1 MSYKR
6 SLSRNSSIDL
16 LRILATFGVITLHY
30 NCDGLGGAFLF
41 VTPHSINEFIL
52 YLLEFV
58 NIVAVDVFVL
68 ISGYFLSK
76 NNSRSIIKPLKLI
89 VQVIFIAA
97 VFYLFDRIVFN
108 TTSVVG
114 FINRW
119 CGIYWFVSI
128 YIALYLV
135 SPYINIIFNKLNNK
149 QTKVFILI
157 LFFVFSVEPT
167 LIDLLD
173 SFTDCHLSFFSFIS
187 NAGSIDGYSIVN
199 MVLMYSLGAFIRRNT
214 DLIKKYSA
222 SLYFLI
228 YLLCVCINSLLSF
241 VSYIAHSYCS
251 PIVILEAVMIFCFF
265 VKQKPFSSS
274 VINMTARNAFS
285 VYLSHVFLFRFMMVQ
300 SYVNAFAPVMI
311 LHVIITCLILYL
323 IGWIIGQVYSIITDP
338 VFSFLQKRINF
349 YKYDTGD

>member
-1 MSYKR
+1 MSDK
-6 SLSRNSSIDL
+6 SISRNSSIEL

-52 YLLEFV
+52 YFLEYLCIVSV
-58 NIVAVDVFVL
+58 NVFIL
-68 ISGYFLSK
+68 ISGFYLSK
-76 NNSRSIIKPLKLI
+76 NNTRTILKPLKLI
-89 VQVIFIAA
+89 VQLVLISGA
-97 VFYLFDRIVFN
+97 FYLF
-108 TTSVVG
+108 
-114 FINRW
+114 NRTNDNPDSLSEFFDKW
-119 CGIYWFVSI
+119 CAVYWFISL
-128 YIALYLV
+128 YIALYLI

-149 QTKVFILI
+149 QINVFIVI
-157 LFFVFSVEPT
+157 LLLVFSVEPT
-167 LIDLLD
+167 LVDLLD
-173 SFTDCHLSFFSFIS
+173 SYTDCLLTIFSFIS

-199 MVLMYSLGAFIRRNT
+199 LVLMYSLGAFIRRKT
-214 DLIKKYSA
+214 DLINKYSA
-222 SLYFLI
+222 TSYLLI

-241 VSYIAHSYCS
+241 VSTTANSYCS

-300 SYVNAFAPVMI
+300 TYVNASAPVMI

>member
-1 MSYKR
+1 MSDKII
-6 SLSRNSSIDL
+6 SRNSSIEL
-16 LRILATFGVITLHY
+16 LRILATFGVLILHY
-30 NCDGLGGAFLF
+30 NDEGLGGAFYY

-52 YLLEFV
+52 YFLVYLSIVSV
-58 NIVAVDVFVL
+58 NVFIL
-68 ISGYFLSK
+68 ISGYYLSK
-76 NNSRSIIKPLKLI
+76 NNTRKILKPLKLI
-89 VQVIFIAA
+89 VQVVLISFAFYVINKIFINNDSFADFFNKWCA
-97 VFYLFDRIVFN
+97 VF
-108 TTSVVG
+108 
-114 FINRW
+114 
-119 CGIYWFVSI
+119 WFVSL

-214 DLIKKYSA
+214 DLIRKYSA

-241 VSYIAHSYCS
+241 VSTIANSYCS
-251 PIVILEAVMIFCFF
+251 PTVILEAVMIFCFF

-300 SYVNAFAPVMI
+300 TYVNASAPVMI